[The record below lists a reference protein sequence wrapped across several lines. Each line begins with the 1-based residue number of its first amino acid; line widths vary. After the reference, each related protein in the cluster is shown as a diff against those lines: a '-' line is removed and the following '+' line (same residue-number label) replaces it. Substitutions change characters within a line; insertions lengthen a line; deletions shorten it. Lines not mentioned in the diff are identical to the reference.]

1 MKAFEIVSP
10 DGIDALTLA
19 DRPSPKP
26 GPGDVL
32 VRMRA
37 NSINFRDLATI
48 LDPVP
53 RGLPFPRIPN
63 SDGAGEV
70 VAIGPGVTEWKPGDR
85 VAGTFFR
92 NWDSGGISAAVMA
105 SALGG
110 ATDGVLAEE
119 VILPERGLVEI
130 PDYMSY
136 EEASTLPCAA
146 LTAWRALVEEGKLR
160 AGETVLLLGTGGVSV
175 FALQI
180 AKMHG
185 ATVIQTSGS
194 DEKLARIRSM
204 GADHCI
210 NYRTTPDW
218 QDAVLEIT
226 GGMGV
231 DHVVEVGGG
240 GTLAR
245 SAGSVRVGGHIALI
259 GILTSDKID
268 PTLLMRKSVRMTGI
282 YVGSRQMFRSM
293 LRAFEAHELRPVIDR
308 TFPFADAKDAYHH
321 MEAAGHFGKIT
332 ISL

>member
-1 MKAFEIVSP
+1 MKAFEIVNAN
-10 DGIDALTLA
+10 GIDALNLA

-26 GPGDVL
+26 GPGEVL

-48 LDPVP
+48 LDPEP
-53 RGLPFPRIPN
+53 RGIPYPRIPN

-70 VAIGPGVTEWKPGDR
+70 VATGPGVSAWKAGDR

-92 NWDSGGISAAVMA
+92 DWDSGGITAAVMA

-119 VILPERGLVEI
+119 VILPERGLVAI
-130 PDYMSY
+130 PDYMSF
-136 EEASTLPCAA
+136 EEAATLPCAA

-160 AGETVLLLGTGGVSV
+160 AGETVLLLGTGGVSI

-185 ATVIQTSGS
+185 ATVIHTSSS
-194 DEKLARIRSM
+194 DEKLARVRSM
-204 GADHCI
+204 GADHTI
-210 NYRTTPDW
+210 NYRETPEW
-218 QDAVLEIT
+218 QDAVLDLT
-226 GGMGV
+226 NGVGV

-245 SAGSVRVGGHIALI
+245 SAGAVRVGGHIALI
-259 GILTSDKID
+259 GILSMDRVD

-282 YVGSRQMFRSM
+282 YVGSRQMFQSM
-293 LRAFEAHELRPVIDR
+293 LRAFEAHEVRPVIDR
-308 TFPFADAKDAYHH
+308 TFPFTESRDAFHH
-321 MEAAGHFGKIT
+321 MQKAGHFGKIT

>member
-1 MKAFEIVSP
+1 MKAFEIVGP
-10 DGIDALTLA
+10 DGIDALHLA
-19 DRPSPKP
+19 DRPSPQP
-26 GPGDVL
+26 GPGEVL

-37 NSINFRDLATI
+37 NSINYRDLATI
-48 LDPVP
+48 LDPAP
-53 RGLPFPRIPN
+53 RGIPYPRVPN
-63 SDGAGEV
+63 SDGAGDV
-70 VAIGPGVTEWKPGDR
+70 LAVGPGVTTWKAGDR

-92 NWDSGGISAAVMA
+92 DWDSGGISAAVMA

-119 VILPERGLVEI
+119 VVLPERGLVAI

-136 EEASTLPCAA
+136 EEAATLPCAA

-160 AGETVLLLGTGGVSV
+160 AGETVLLLGTGGVSI

-185 ATVIQTSGS
+185 ATVIHTSGS
-194 DEKLARIRSM
+194 DEKLARVRAM

-210 NYRTTPDW
+210 NYRETPEW
-218 QDAVLEIT
+218 QNAVLDLT
-226 GGMGV
+226 GGVGV

-245 SAGSVRVGGHIALI
+245 SAGAVRVGGHIALI
-259 GILTSDKID
+259 GILTMDKVD

-293 LRAFEAHELRPVIDR
+293 LRAFEAHEIRPVIDR
-308 TFPFADAKDAYHH
+308 TFALADARAAYHH
-321 MEAAGHFGKIT
+321 MQAAGHFGKIT
-332 ISL
+332 ISM

>member
-1 MKAFEIVSP
+1 MKAFEIVNAN
-10 DGIDALTLA
+10 GIDALNLA

-26 GPGDVL
+26 GPGEVL

-48 LDPVP
+48 LDPEP
-53 RGLPFPRIPN
+53 RGIPYPRIPN

-70 VAIGPGVTEWKPGDR
+70 VATGPGVSAWKAGDR

-92 NWDSGGISAAVMA
+92 DWDSGGITAAVMA

-119 VILPERGLVEI
+119 VILPERGLVAI
-130 PDYMSY
+130 PDYMSF
-136 EEASTLPCAA
+136 EEAATLPCAA

-160 AGETVLLLGTGGVSV
+160 AGETVLLLGTGGVSI

-185 ATVIQTSGS
+185 ATVIHTSSS
-194 DEKLARIRSM
+194 DEKLARVRSM
-204 GADHCI
+204 GADHTI
-210 NYRTTPDW
+210 NYRETPEW
-218 QDAVLEIT
+218 QDAVLYLT
-226 GGMGV
+226 NGVGV

-245 SAGSVRVGGHIALI
+245 SAGAVRVGGHIALI
-259 GILTSDKID
+259 GILSMDRVD

-282 YVGSRQMFRSM
+282 YVGSRQMFQSM
-293 LRAFEAHELRPVIDR
+293 LRAFEAHEVRPVIDR
-308 TFPFADAKDAYHH
+308 TFPFTESRDAFHH
-321 MEAAGHFGKIT
+321 MQKAGHFGKIT